1 MNLSAMPV
9 KLDEP
14 LGLMAVDSTAAGAS
28 SLFRP
33 WDGVFLPQELQKCL
47 ESIAEADVIVGIPS
61 FNNART
67 IGHVV
72 RAVQAGLAKY
82 FPSQKCVL
90 VNSDG
95 GSQDGTA
102 EIVQQ
107 TGIDNLATI
116 LVKHPQFPVHKIVTA
131 YHGIPGKGSAFRT
144 IFALAAQLGAKACCV
159 VDSDLRSIT
168 PEWIELLLDPLLDS
182 GFDFVAP
189 LYQRHKFDGTITNSI
204 IYPLTRALYGQR
216 IRQPIGGD
224 FGFSGRLAQ
233 HYLSKNVWDTDVAR
247 FGIDIWMTTT
257 AIGDG
262 FKVCQSYLG
271 AKLHDAK
278 DPSADLTSMFTQVVG
293 SVFGLM
299 EAHEKAWAPITGSRE
314 VPTFGFHYQVGLE
327 PVRVNVDRML
337 ENFRLGCRELGVVWK
352 QILAPEHL
360 AALVDLA
367 AVAKEQ
373 FHFSD
378 ELWVQAVYDFVLA
391 HHHRRLPYEHLLRSL
406 IPLYLGRTAAFV
418 LEMLESSAE
427 EVEAR
432 IENLCRVYEKFK
444 PELLRRWVAK

>member
-1 MNLSAMPV
+1 M
-9 KLDEP
+9 KLFDSVPLHDETKKQVETI
-14 LGLMAVDSTAAGAS
+14 GH
-28 SLFRP
+28 
-33 WDGVFLPQELQKCL
+33 
-47 ESIAEADVIVGIPS
+47 ADIVIGIPS
-61 FNNART
+61 YNNGRT

-82 FPSQKCVL
+82 FPNHKCVL

-95 GSQDGTA
+95 GSKDGTQ

-116 LVKHPQFPVHKIVTA
+116 LVNHPRFPVHKIVTV
-131 YHGIPGKGSAFRT
+131 YHGLPGKGSAFRT
-144 IFALAAQLGAKACCV
+144 IFALAARMSAKACCV

-168 PEWIELLLDPLLDS
+168 PEWIELLLDPVLDND
-182 GFDFVAP
+182 FDFVAP

-233 HYLSKNVWDTDVAR
+233 HYLGKNVWDTDVAR

-278 DPSADLTSMFTQVVG
+278 DPSSDLTAMFTQVVG

-299 EAHEKAWAPITGSRE
+299 ETHEKAWTPSNGSRKA
-314 VPTFGFHYQVGLE
+314 PTFGFHYQVGLE

-337 ENFRLGCRELGVVWK
+337 ENFRLGCRDLTSVWDK
-352 QILAPEHL
+352 ILEPAHL
-360 AALVDLA
+360 TQLVELA
-367 AVAKEQ
+367 AVEKEK

-378 ELWVQAVYDFVLA
+378 ELWVQAVYDFALA
-391 HHHRRLPYEHLLRSL
+391 HHHRRLPYDHLLRSL
-406 IPLYLGRTAAFV
+406 IPLYLGRTGSFV
-418 LEMLESSAE
+418 LEMMESSAD

-432 IENLCRVYEKFK
+432 IEKLCLVYEKFK
-444 PELLRRWVAK
+444 PDLVRRWTK